1 MANVQRILHEGA
13 VSPRAYPVKASVA
26 QLDVGDFVYWDTGF
40 QGNSGQDTIRP
51 ASSGSA
57 GSSAADGRK
66 QFADLFVG
74 VSRQRH
80 DVNSFDKNLLVSV
93 DCEIEAIITN
103 ATGVDTAATAD
114 MDPGTNVAIA
124 VNSLF
129 VPLDDRVLVSGGPGS
144 ITVADNES
152 IGKVSRQ
159 IKNGDA
165 TVRVH
170 IKGMHVFSQT
180 GV

>member
-1 MANVQRILHEGA
+1 MANVARVLNEGA

-26 QLDVGDFVYWDTGF
+26 AIEVGDFTYFDTRF
-40 QGNSGQDTIRP
+40 QGNASQDTVRP

-80 DVNSFDKNLLVSV
+80 DLNSFDKDILVSV

-114 MDPGTNVAIA
+114 IDPGTNVAIA
-124 VNSLF
+124 VNASF
-129 VPLDDRVLVSGGPGS
+129 VPLDDRILISGGPGS
-144 ITVADNES
+144 VTVADNET
-152 IGKVSRQ
+152 IGKLSRQ
-159 IKNGDA
+159 VKNGD
-165 TVRVH
+165 TVARVH
-170 IKGMHVFSQT
+170 IKGVHTMDLA

>member
-1 MANVQRILHEGA
+1 MANVNRVLREGA

-26 QLDVGDFVYWDTGF
+26 DINVGHFVYWDTRF
-40 QGNSGQDTIRP
+40 QGNANQDTIRP
-51 ASSGSA
+51 AVSGSA

-74 VSRQRH
+74 VARQRH
-80 DVNSFDKNLLVSV
+80 DANSYDKNILVAV

-114 MDPGTNVAIA
+114 MDPGVKVAIA
-124 VNSLF
+124 VDSLF
-129 VPLDDRVLVSGGPGS
+129 VPLNDRVLVSGGPGS

-152 IGKVSRQ
+152 IGFVSRQ

-165 TVRVH
+165 TVRVQ

-180 GV
+180 GI